1 MNIPWNRIKTK
12 IENLFSPKKTEEKDY
27 LTVLVDNLKEA
38 QKNHQSLPFRIN
50 SAKRNGFV
58 VKVKGL
64 FAYVSFYQMP
74 WEYKSVEHWRAVAKH
89 LVGKKVFCKIHSIS
103 ENVRPIQITVNAENH
118 IFEKTKLIPL
128 EQYECVVIHKSKYG
142 LIVDLGYHFDW
153 EYGSFNGLIHKSTY
167 TNDDKLLNAEAG
179 DIVKTYFHGIKKK
192 GTLKN
197 GGLILGNQNVQKEWL
212 TGELENLVGTIQTA
226 TVMLDEKGKRGFFID
241 GKYRTMIHIDKK
253 IYPNKKSI
261 KKELNNLRMYSDI
274 ECRILRISKSN
285 NFVAEPLNI

>member
-1 MNIPWNRIKTK
+1 MNSTWNRIKTK
-12 IENLFSPKKTEEKDY
+12 INNVFNPKKEEEKDY
-27 LTVLVDNLKEA
+27 LTKLADNLKEI
-38 QKNHQSLPFRIN
+38 QKNHQNVSFRIKT
-50 SAKRNGFV
+50 AKRNGFV

-64 FAYVSFYQMP
+64 FAFVSFHHMP
-74 WEYKSVEHWRAVAKH
+74 WKYKSVEHWRAVSKH
-89 LVGKKVFCKIHSIS
+89 LVDKKFFCNIHSIS
-103 ENVRPIQITVNAENH
+103 ENVRPIQIIINAENH
-118 IFEKTKLIPL
+118 TFEKIKLIPL

-167 TNDDKLLNAEAG
+167 TNDDKLLNAESG
-179 DIVKTYFHGIKKK
+179 DIVKTCFHGVKKK

-212 TGELENLVGTIQTA
+212 TGELENLIGTIQTA

-241 GKYRTMIHIDKK
+241 GKYRTMIYIDKK

-261 KKELNNLRMYSDI
+261 KKELNNLRMYSTI
-274 ECRILRISKSN
+274 ECKILRISKSN
-285 NFVAEPLNI
+285 NFVSEPLNI